1 MSATQN
7 PKPETQHLRGEYIE
21 AMSRAVTGVTI
32 VTTDGPAGRY
42 GQTVS
47 AMASVSADPPTLL
60 VCIKTSS
67 VITRAI
73 LQHGYFGV
81 NILRADQ
88 RRVADTF
95 AGRDTWAPAYDFG
108 IARWDT
114 LESKAP
120 LLVGAIGRFDCR
132 LSQSLG
138 VGSHSILFG
147 EVAVAESHAGTPL
160 LYARRTYGEHVEIP
174 RQVNDLPFDFGV
186 RLVDED
192 QEKGRQE

>member
-1 MSATQN
+1 MSN
-7 PKPETQHLRGEYIE
+7 LRGEYIE

-32 VTTDGPAGRY
+32 VTTDGPAGLF

-67 VITRAI
+67 VITSAI

-95 AGRDTWAPAYDFG
+95 AGRDTWAAAYDFG
-108 IARWDT
+108 ISRWDT
-114 LESKAP
+114 LVSQAP
-120 LLVGAIGRFDCR
+120 MLVGAIGRFDCH

-147 EVAVAESHAGTPL
+147 EVTAAESHPGTPL

-192 QEKGRQE
+192 LERGERE